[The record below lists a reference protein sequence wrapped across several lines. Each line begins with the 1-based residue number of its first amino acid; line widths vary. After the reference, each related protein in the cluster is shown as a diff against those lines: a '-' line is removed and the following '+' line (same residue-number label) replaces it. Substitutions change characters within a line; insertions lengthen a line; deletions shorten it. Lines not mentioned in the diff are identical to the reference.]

1 MALQCARLALGNIIN
16 EVHGQEFEEKGRKK
30 EGRRKEE
37 MRGGWEEVNGKAL

>member
-1 MALQCARLALGNIIN
+1 MKCTDRNLI
-16 EVHGQEFEEKGRKK
+16 EKGRKK